1 MFTLEFIVKTLV
13 SALIIS
19 IIAYIS
25 RKSTFI
31 GGLIASLP
39 LTSIL
44 ALIWMYH
51 DGSSVQS
58 MIELSTIIFWMV
70 IPSLVFFIVFPLL
83 LKMNVPFYGAL
94 IGASVVLILTYGV
107 YTQLLLRFNI
117 RL

>member
-44 ALIWMYH
+44 ALI
-51 DGSSVQS
+51 
-58 MIELSTIIFWMV
+58 
-70 IPSLVFFIVFPLL
+70 
-83 LKMNVPFYGAL
+83 
-94 IGASVVLILTYGV
+94 
-107 YTQLLLRFNI
+107 
-117 RL
+117 